1 MNPVLW
7 QAQKVRPEHPI
18 ILAPCIDL
26 SKPCQTFSTNRALP
40 HGANLLLFR
49 CCILILYL
57 QMFTQF
63 FNWRIGLAAI
73 AIAIVSGSIFY
84 SNYLAKKIA
93 AEERLKIEQWVEA
106 VKDISDSTV
115 SPTNLSGKILVEN
128 NKDIPI
134 IAVNEKDSIF
144 ESNNLDSLRIKNEP
158 GYLGKKLKE
167 FKLLHPPVS
176 WTNPVNSLQK
186 NRLYYGESALLKE
199 VRYYP
204 LIQLFIVALFIII
217 TLIAINTRNKST
229 QNQVWAGMAK
239 ETAHQL
245 GTPLSS
251 LQGWV
256 ELLKDQPGNEKIAI
270 EMIKDVDRL
279 KLVSDRFG
287 KIGST
292 PQLEEMNVIEQV
304 ETMMAY
310 IKRRSTDKV
319 SFAID
324 SFGATVILAKINA
337 PLFDWVIENLLKN
350 ALDAME
356 GKGTINVSI
365 KKETAEV
372 LIDVTDTGKGISKQN
387 IANIFKPGFTTK
399 KRGWGLGLSLSKRI
413 IEQYHKGELF
423 VKNSESGKGTTFRVV
438 LKK

>member
-1 MNPVLW
+1 MQLQCARHNLLIDGQAPV
-7 QAQKVRPEHPI
+7 A
-18 ILAPCIDL
+18 
-26 SKPCQTFSTNRALP
+26 
-40 HGANLLLFR
+40 ANLVLFG

-63 FNWRIGLAAI
+63 LNWRTTLAI
-73 AIAIVSGSIFY
+73 VAIAIVSGTIFY
-84 SNYLAKKIA
+84 SNFLAKKIA

-106 VKDISDSTV
+106 VKDISNPSAT
-115 SPTNLSGKILVEN
+115 PTNLSGKILVEN
-128 NKDIPI
+128 NKDIPM
-134 IAVNEKDSIF
+134 IAVNEKDSVF
-144 ESNNLDSLRIKNEP
+144 ETNNLDSIRVKYEAD
-158 GYLGKKLKE
+158 YLPAKLKE
-167 FKLLHPPVS
+167 FKSLHPPVS
-176 WTNPVNSLQK
+176 WTNPLDSLQT
-186 NRLYYGESALLKE
+186 NRLYYGESSLLKQ

-217 TLIAINTRNKST
+217 TLIAISTRNKST

-256 ELLKDQPGNEKIAI
+256 ELLKDQQGSEKIAA
-270 EMIKDVDRL
+270 EMSKDVDRL

-292 PQLEEMNVIEQV
+292 PQLEEMNVLEQV

-319 SFAID
+319 SFSIN
-324 SFGATVILAKINA
+324 SFGETLVPAKINA

-350 ALDAME
+350 ALDAMD
-356 GKGTINVSI
+356 GRGAISITI
-365 KKETAEV
+365 KKENQQV

-387 IANIFKPGFTTK
+387 IARVFKPGFTTK

-413 IEQYHKGELF
+413 IDQYHKGELF
-423 VKNSESGKGTTFRVV
+423 VKNSETGKGTTFRIV
-438 LKK
+438 LKA